1 MIKAKYDWKVAETAL
16 SEDFLKISKKYKLDE
31 LTSRVLYQ
39 RGIHDEK
46 EIADFL
52 KPSLENLHDPFLL
65 HDMKK
70 ATERILSAIEQGENI
85 LIYGDYDADG
95 MTAASV
101 MKSALDELG
110 AEAQVYL
117 PNRFTDGYGPNL
129 DVYQYYINN
138 ENINLIITVDNGV
151 AGLEAIAWAQ
161 ENGVDVIVTDHHSM
175 PDKLPNA
182 YAIIHPEHPESQY
195 PFKYL
200 AGVGVAFKVACAL
213 LEYNPS
219 EMLDLVAIGT
229 IADMVSLTD
238 ENRVLVAHGLKVLA
252 QTERAGLQE
261 LMKYAGVD
269 FDKITEETVGFQIA
283 PRLNALGRL
292 DDPNP
297 AIELLTGWDE
307 DEAHE
312 IAKMIDQ
319 KNSERKDIVE
329 KIHQQALMMLTD
341 EPVQIL
347 FHKEWHKGV
356 LGIVAGRLLEQ
367 IHKPVIMLAQE
378 DGILR
383 GSARSID
390 NFNIFKA
397 LNEHRDLFIAF
408 GGHKQ
413 AAGMTL
419 AVENVEVLKQVMLDF
434 IVDNDLDMSK
444 KSPLEIADR
453 CHLDEISLDTIH
465 NLAKLAPFGM
475 DNPKPRFLVEDYK
488 VIQSRSMGKD
498 NTHLKLK
505 IQEQKQQIDAVYF
518 QHGSEELE
526 FEQAQTKIVATLS
539 SNSWNGNTSLQLMI
553 EDADAIGVELLDV
566 RSKQISLP
574 QEASIFSQNQLKH
587 GIMGDVLVIEEA
599 PVNLTGLSVL
609 KEAVSKVTANDFK
622 IIYFKNKI
630 TDSYYLTGSGTR
642 EQFAKLYKAIY
653 QFPEFDVRYK
663 LDALADYL
671 KIPHLL
677 LVKMIKIFEEL
688 DFVIIEN
695 GLMTVNKTAQKREI
709 AESTIYQELEKIVKM
724 QELFALAPVKEIYQ
738 KLLEK

>member
-1 MIKAKYDWKVAETAL
+1 MIKAKYDWKVADTAI
-16 SEDFLKISKKYKLDE
+16 SEDFLKIAKKHKLDE

-39 RGIHDEK
+39 RGVHAEA
-46 EIADFL
+46 EIEQFL

-65 HDMKK
+65 HDMEK
-70 ATERILSAIEQGENI
+70 ATGRILSAIEQGENI

-129 DVYQYYINN
+129 DVYQYYIKN

-151 AGLEAIAWAQ
+151 AGLEAITWAQ
-161 ENGVDVIVTDHHSM
+161 ENGVDVIVTDHHSI
-175 PDKLPNA
+175 PDQLPPA
-182 YAIIHPEHPESQY
+182 YAIVHPEHPDSQY

-213 LEYNPS
+213 LEYAPS

-238 ENRVLVAHGLKVLA
+238 ENRILVAHGLKVLA

-319 KNSERKDIVE
+319 KNSERKEIVE
-329 KIHQQALMMLTD
+329 KIHNEALSMLTD

-347 FHKEWHKGV
+347 YHKDWHKGV
-356 LGIVAGRLLEQ
+356 LGIVAGRLLEA

-383 GSARSID
+383 GSARSIE
-390 NFNIFKA
+390 NFDIFKA
-397 LNEHRDLFIAF
+397 LNAHRELFIAF

-419 AVENVEVLKQVMLDF
+419 SLENVEAVKKAMIDY
-434 IVDNDLDMSK
+434 IVDNHLDMSK
-444 KSPLEIADR
+444 KVP
-453 CHLDEISLDTIH
+453 
-465 NLAKLAPFGM
+465 
-475 DNPKPRFLVEDYK
+475 
-488 VIQSRSMGKD
+488 
-498 NTHLKLK
+498 
-505 IQEQKQQIDAVYF
+505 
-518 QHGSEELE
+518 
-526 FEQAQTKIVATLS
+526 
-539 SNSWNGNTSLQLMI
+539 
-553 EDADAIGVELLDV
+553 
-566 RSKQISLP
+566 
-574 QEASIFSQNQLKH
+574 
-587 GIMGDVLVIEEA
+587 
-599 PVNLTGLSVL
+599 
-609 KEAVSKVTANDFK
+609 
-622 IIYFKNKI
+622 
-630 TDSYYLTGSGTR
+630 
-642 EQFAKLYKAIY
+642 
-653 QFPEFDVRYK
+653 
-663 LDALADYL
+663 
-671 KIPHLL
+671 
-677 LVKMIKIFEEL
+677 
-688 DFVIIEN
+688 
-695 GLMTVNKTAQKREI
+695 
-709 AESTIYQELEKIVKM
+709 
-724 QELFALAPVKEIYQ
+724 
-738 KLLEK
+738 

>member
-1 MIKAKYDWKVAETAL
+1 
-16 SEDFLKISKKYKLDE
+16 
-31 LTSRVLYQ
+31 
-39 RGIHDEK
+39 
-46 EIADFL
+46 
-52 KPSLENLHDPFLL
+52 
-65 HDMKK
+65 
-70 ATERILSAIEQGENI
+70 
-85 LIYGDYDADG
+85 
-95 MTAASV
+95 
-101 MKSALDELG
+101 
-110 AEAQVYL
+110 
-117 PNRFTDGYGPNL
+117 
-129 DVYQYYINN
+129 
-138 ENINLIITVDNGV
+138 
-151 AGLEAIAWAQ
+151 
-161 ENGVDVIVTDHHSM
+161 
-175 PDKLPNA
+175 
-182 YAIIHPEHPESQY
+182 
-195 PFKYL
+195 
-200 AGVGVAFKVACAL
+200 
-213 LEYNPS
+213 
-219 EMLDLVAIGT
+219 MLDLVAIGT

-238 ENRVLVAHGLKVLA
+238 ENRILVAHGLKVLA

-269 FDKITEETVGFQIA
+269 FDKVTEETVGFQIA

-329 KIHQQALMMLTD
+329 KIHNEALAMLTD

-347 FHKEWHKGV
+347 YHKDWHKGV

-367 IHKPVIMLAQE
+367 IHKPVIMLAE
-378 DGILR
+378 EEGILR

-390 NFNIFKA
+390 SFDIFKA
-397 LNEHRDLFIAF
+397 LNAHRELFIAF

-419 AVENVEVLKQVMLDF
+419 ALENVEAVKKAMSDF
-434 IVDNDLDMSK
+434 VVDNHLDLSK
-444 KSPLEIADR
+444 KSPLEVADR
-453 CHLDEISLDTIH
+453 CHLDEISLATIN
-465 NLAKLAPFGM
+465 NLAKSAPFGM

-498 NTHLKLK
+498 NAHLKLK
-505 IQEQKQQIDAVYF
+505 IQEEKQQIDAVYF

-526 FEQAQTKIVATLS
+526 FEQAETKLVVTLS

-553 EDADAIGVELLDV
+553 EDADSIGVELLDI
-566 RSKQISLP
+566 RSRQISIP
-574 QEASIFSQNQLKH
+574 KEANIFSQNQLKH
-587 GIMGDVLVIEEA
+587 GIMEDVLVIEET
-599 PVNLTGLSVL
+599 PVDLAGLSVL
-609 KEAVSKVTANDFK
+609 EEAVSKAASDDFK

-663 LDALADYL
+663 LESLADYL
-671 KIPHLL
+671 NIPHLL

-688 DFVIIEN
+688 EFVNIDN
-695 GLMTVNKTAQKREI
+695 GLMTVNKAAQKREI
-709 AESTIYQELEKIVKM
+709 SESTIYQELEKIVKM

>member
-1 MIKAKYDWKVAETAL
+1 MIKAKYDWKLDETVL
-16 SEDFLKISKKYKLDE
+16 SEDFLKISKKHKLDE

-39 RGIHDEK
+39 RGIHDES
-46 EIADFL
+46 EIEKFL
-52 KPSLENLHDPFLL
+52 KPNLEDLHDPFLL
-65 HDMKK
+65 HDMEK
-70 ATERILSAIEQGENI
+70 ATQRILSAIEQGENI

-151 AGLEAIAWAQ
+151 AGVEAIAWAQ
-161 ENGVDVIVTDHHSM
+161 ENGVDVIITDHHSM
-175 PDKLPNA
+175 PDQLPNA

-213 LEYNPS
+213 LEYAPR

-238 ENRVLVAHGLKVLA
+238 ENRILVAHGLKVLA

-269 FDKITEETVGFQIA
+269 FDKVTEETVGFQIA

-329 KIHQQALMMLTD
+329 KIHNEALAMLTD

-347 FHKEWHKGV
+347 YHTDWHKGV

-367 IHKPVIMLAQE
+367 IHKPVIMLAE
-378 DGILR
+378 EEGILR

-390 NFNIFKA
+390 SFDIFKA
-397 LNEHRDLFIAF
+397 LNAHRELFIAF

-419 AVENVEVLKQVMLDF
+419 ALENVEAVKKAMSDF
-434 IVDNDLDMSK
+434 VVDNHLDLSK
-444 KSPLEIADR
+444 KSPLEVADR
-453 CHLDEISLDTIH
+453 CHLDEISLATIN
-465 NLAKLAPFGM
+465 NLAKSAPFGM

-498 NTHLKLK
+498 NAHLKLK
-505 IQEQKQQIDAVYF
+505 IQEEKQQIDAVYF

-526 FEQAQTKIVATLS
+526 FEQAETKLVVTLS

-553 EDADAIGVELLDV
+553 EDADSIGVELLDI
-566 RSKQISLP
+566 RSRQISIP
-574 QEASIFSQNQLKH
+574 KEANIFSQNQLKH
-587 GIMGDVLVIEEA
+587 GIMEDVLVIEET
-599 PVNLTGLSVL
+599 PVDLAGLSVL
-609 KEAVSKVTANDFK
+609 EEAVSKAASDDFK

-663 LDALADYL
+663 LESLADYL
-671 KIPHLL
+671 NIPHLL

-688 DFVIIEN
+688 EFVNIDN
-695 GLMTVNKTAQKREI
+695 GLMTVNKAAQKREI
-709 AESTIYQELEKIVKM
+709 SESTIYQELEKIVKM
-724 QELFALAPVKEIYQ
+724 QELFALAPVKKFIKNY
-738 KLLEK
+738 

>member
-1 MIKAKYDWKVAETAL
+1 MIKAKYDWKVADTAI
-16 SEDFLKISKKYKLDE
+16 SENFLKIAKKHKLDE

-39 RGIHDEK
+39 RGIHAEA
-46 EIADFL
+46 EIEQFL
-52 KPSLENLHDPFLL
+52 KPSLGNLHDPFLL
-65 HDMKK
+65 HDMEK
-70 ATERILSAIEQGENI
+70 ATGRILSAIEQGENI

-129 DVYQYYINN
+129 DVYQYYIKN

-151 AGLEAIAWAQ
+151 AGLEAITWAQ
-161 ENGVDVIVTDHHSM
+161 ENGVDVIVTDHHSI
-175 PDKLPNA
+175 PDQLPPA
-182 YAIIHPEHPESQY
+182 YAIVHPEHPDSQY

-213 LEYNPS
+213 LEYAPS

-238 ENRVLVAHGLKVLA
+238 ENRILVAHGLKVLA

-319 KNSERKDIVE
+319 KNSERKEIVE
-329 KIHQQALMMLTD
+329 KIHNEALSMLTD

-347 FHKEWHKGV
+347 YHKDWHKGV
-356 LGIVAGRLLEQ
+356 LGIVAGRLLEA

-383 GSARSID
+383 GSARSIE
-390 NFNIFKA
+390 NFDIFKA
-397 LNEHRDLFIAF
+397 LNAHRELFIAF

-419 AVENVEVLKQVMLDF
+419 SLENVEAVKKAMIDY
-434 IVDNDLDMSK
+434 IVDNHLDMSK
-444 KSPLEIADR
+444 KSVLEVADR
-453 CHLDEISLDTIH
+453 CHLDDISLSTIT

-475 DNPKPRFLVEDYK
+475 DNPKPRFLIEDYK

-498 NTHLKLK
+498 NAHLKLK
-505 IQEQKQQIDAVYF
+505 IQEEKQQIDAVYF

-526 FEQAQTKIVATLS
+526 FEQAQTKLVATLS

-553 EDADAIGVELLDV
+553 EDADSVGVELLDI
-566 RSKQISLP
+566 RSKQIP
-574 QEASIFSQNQLKH
+574 IPKEANIFSQNQLKH
-587 GIMGDVLVIEEA
+587 GIMEDVLVIEETPGDLA
-599 PVNLTGLSVL
+599 GLSVL
-609 KEAVSKVTANDFK
+609 KEAVSKAASDDFK
-622 IIYFKNKI
+622 MIYFKNKI

-642 EQFAKLYKAIY
+642 EEFARLYKAIY
-653 QFPEFDVRYK
+653 QFPEFDIRYK
-663 LDALADYL
+663 LKSLADYL

-688 DFVIIEN
+688 EFVSIDN
-695 GLMTVNKTAQKREI
+695 GLMTVNKTADKREI
-709 AESTIYQELEKIVKM
+709 SESTIYQELEKIVKM

-738 KLLEK
+738 NLLEK

>member
-1 MIKAKYDWKVAETAL
+1 MIKAKYDWKLDETVL
-16 SEDFLKISKKYKLDE
+16 SEDFLKISKKHKLDE

-39 RGIHDEK
+39 RGIHDES
-46 EIADFL
+46 EIGKFL
-52 KPSLENLHDPFLL
+52 KPNLEDLHDPFLL
-65 HDMKK
+65 HDMEK
-70 ATERILSAIEQGENI
+70 ATQRILSAIEQGENI

-151 AGLEAIAWAQ
+151 AGVEAIAWAQ
-161 ENGVDVIVTDHHSM
+161 ENGVDVIITDHHSM
-175 PDKLPNA
+175 PDQMPNA

-213 LEYNPS
+213 LEYAPR

-238 ENRVLVAHGLKVLA
+238 ENRILVAHGLKVLA

-269 FDKITEETVGFQIA
+269 FDKVTEETVGFQIA

-329 KIHQQALMMLTD
+329 KIHNEALAMLTD

-347 FHKEWHKGV
+347 YHKDWHKGV

-367 IHKPVIMLAQE
+367 IHKPVIMLAE
-378 DGILR
+378 EEGILR

-390 NFNIFKA
+390 SFDIFKA
-397 LNEHRDLFIAF
+397 LNAHRELFIAF

-419 AVENVEVLKQVMLDF
+419 ALENVEAVKKAMSDF
-434 IVDNDLDMSK
+434 VVDNHLDLSK
-444 KSPLEIADR
+444 KSPLEVADR
-453 CHLDEISLDTIH
+453 CHLAEISLATIN

-498 NTHLKLK
+498 NAHLKLK
-505 IQEQKQQIDAVYF
+505 IQEEKQQIDAVYF

-526 FEQAQTKIVATLS
+526 FEQAETKLVVTLS

-553 EDADAIGVELLDV
+553 EDADSIGVELLDI
-566 RSKQISLP
+566 RSRQISIP
-574 QEASIFSQNQLKH
+574 KEANIFSQNQLKH
-587 GIMGDVLVIEEA
+587 GIMEDVLVIEET
-599 PVNLTGLSVL
+599 PVDLAGLSVL
-609 KEAVSKVTANDFK
+609 EEAVSKAASDDFK

-663 LDALADYL
+663 LESLADYL
-671 KIPHLL
+671 NIPHLL

-688 DFVIIEN
+688 EFVNIDN
-695 GLMTVNKTAQKREI
+695 GLMTVNKAAQKREI
-709 AESTIYQELEKIVKM
+709 SESTIYQELEKIVKM

>member
-1 MIKAKYDWKVAETAL
+1 MIKAKYDWKLDETVL
-16 SEDFLKISKKYKLDE
+16 SEDFLKISKKHKLDE

-39 RGIHDEK
+39 RGIHDES
-46 EIADFL
+46 EIEKFL
-52 KPSLENLHDPFLL
+52 KPNLEDLHDPFLL
-65 HDMKK
+65 HDMEK
-70 ATERILSAIEQGENI
+70 ATQRILSAIEQGENI

-151 AGLEAIAWAQ
+151 AGVEAIAWAQ
-161 ENGVDVIVTDHHSM
+161 ENGVDVIITDHHSM
-175 PDKLPNA
+175 PDQLPNA

-213 LEYNPS
+213 LEYVPR

-238 ENRVLVAHGLKVLA
+238 ENRILVAHGLKVLA

-269 FDKITEETVGFQIA
+269 FDKVTEETVGFQIA

-329 KIHQQALMMLTD
+329 KIHNEALAMLTD

-347 FHKEWHKGV
+347 YHKDWHKGV

-367 IHKPVIMLAQE
+367 IHKPVIMLAE
-378 DGILR
+378 EEGILR

-390 NFNIFKA
+390 SFDIFKA
-397 LNEHRDLFIAF
+397 LNAHRELFIAF

-419 AVENVEVLKQVMLDF
+419 ALENVEAVKKAMSDF
-434 IVDNDLDMSK
+434 VVDNHLDLSK
-444 KSPLEIADR
+444 KSPLEVADR
-453 CHLDEISLDTIH
+453 CHLDEISLATIN

-475 DNPKPRFLVEDYK
+475 DNLKPRFLVEDYK

-498 NTHLKLK
+498 NAHLKLK
-505 IQEQKQQIDAVYF
+505 IQEEKQQIDAVYF

-526 FEQAQTKIVATLS
+526 FEQAETKLVVTLS

-553 EDADAIGVELLDV
+553 EDADSIGVELLDI
-566 RSKQISLP
+566 RSRQISIP
-574 QEASIFSQNQLKH
+574 KEANIFSQNQLKH
-587 GIMGDVLVIEEA
+587 GIMEDVLVIEET
-599 PVNLTGLSVL
+599 PVDLAGLSVL
-609 KEAVSKVTANDFK
+609 EEAVSKAASDDFK

-663 LDALADYL
+663 LESLADYL
-671 KIPHLL
+671 NIPHLL

-688 DFVIIEN
+688 EFVNIDN
-695 GLMTVNKTAQKREI
+695 GLMTVNKAAQKREI
-709 AESTIYQELEKIVKM
+709 SESTIYQELEKIVKM

>member
-1 MIKAKYDWKVAETAL
+1 MIKAKYDWKLDETVL
-16 SEDFLKISKKYKLDE
+16 SEDFLKISKKHKLDE

-39 RGIHDEK
+39 RGIHDES
-46 EIADFL
+46 EIEKFL
-52 KPSLENLHDPFLL
+52 KPNLEDLHDPFLL
-65 HDMKK
+65 HDMEK
-70 ATERILSAIEQGENI
+70 ATQRILSAIEQGENI

-151 AGLEAIAWAQ
+151 AGVEAIAWAQ
-161 ENGVDVIVTDHHSM
+161 ENGVDVIITDHHSM
-175 PDKLPNA
+175 PDQLPNA

-213 LEYNPS
+213 LEYAPR

-238 ENRVLVAHGLKVLA
+238 ENRILVAHGLKVLA

-269 FDKITEETVGFQIA
+269 FDKVTEETVGFQIA

-329 KIHQQALMMLTD
+329 KIHNEALAMLTD

-347 FHKEWHKGV
+347 YHKDWHKGV

-367 IHKPVIMLAQE
+367 IHKPVIMLAE
-378 DGILR
+378 EEGILR

-390 NFNIFKA
+390 SFDIFKA
-397 LNEHRDLFIAF
+397 LNAHRELFIAF

-419 AVENVEVLKQVMLDF
+419 ALENVEAVKKAMSDF
-434 IVDNDLDMSK
+434 VVDNHLDLSK
-444 KSPLEIADR
+444 KSPLEVADR
-453 CHLDEISLDTIH
+453 CHLDEISLATIN
-465 NLAKLAPFGM
+465 NLAKSAPFGM

-498 NTHLKLK
+498 NAHLKLK
-505 IQEQKQQIDAVYF
+505 IQEEKQQIDAVYF

-526 FEQAQTKIVATLS
+526 FEQAETKLVVTLS

-553 EDADAIGVELLDV
+553 EDADSIGVELLDI
-566 RSKQISLP
+566 RSRQISIP
-574 QEASIFSQNQLKH
+574 KEANIFSQNQLKH
-587 GIMGDVLVIEEA
+587 GIMEDVLVIEET
-599 PVNLTGLSVL
+599 PVDLAGLSVL
-609 KEAVSKVTANDFK
+609 EEAVSKAASDDFK

-663 LDALADYL
+663 LESLADYL
-671 KIPHLL
+671 NIPHLL

-688 DFVIIEN
+688 EFVNIDN
-695 GLMTVNKTAQKREI
+695 GLMTVNKAAQKREI
-709 AESTIYQELEKIVKM
+709 SESTIYQELEKIVKM